1 MWMFK
6 RSKHTVIVAV
16 LLCIISTGCG
26 PTPMESEFSQMIKKT
41 KKTHNASDVKNAAFP
56 LINSTNQIVP
66 KEIASLPLFASDG
79 SEIYVS
85 DLAVTNGKPQGIL
98 FWTGSGFGHWGIAVC
113 PFPGGEKAAR
123 VLKGEITP
131 WDDGVYFFLEH

>member
-1 MWMFK
+1 
-6 RSKHTVIVAV
+6 
-16 LLCIISTGCG
+16 
-26 PTPMESEFSQMIKKT
+26 MESEFSQMIKKT